1 MKRFL
6 LTTAFPD
13 LRRTN
18 GANRAV
24 ASKHTI
30 GAAAPGGALLL
41 RRRNMRRWGKVVLAA
56 AAATALAMPVAAKTK
71 RKVVRVQHH
80 PAAAMSPSGRTCG
93 FGFWE
98 AGQTCVSRS
107 GRVCTITGS
116 THSKLRCN

>member
-1 MKRFL
+1 MGPTMKRFL

-56 AAATALAMPVAAKTK
+56 AAATALACRWPPRQSAKSCVCSIIQ
-71 RKVVRVQHH
+71 RLQCRLPDGRVDLV
-80 PAAAMSPSGRTCG
+80 SGRR
-93 FGFWE
+93 
-98 AGQTCVSRS
+98 AR
-107 GRVCTITGS
+107 
-116 THSKLRCN
+116 LA